1 LVCVLNWASLEADG
15 VVVDGMLSNAM
26 EHMLNIEIPVRRE
39 REAASPPQPPPPLYM
54 MDLYKKYLSSDS
66 MKTRSNTIRSIVPI
80 RGQIDGQE
88 MLLFNLSALSASEDI
103 SSAELHFYKRRHSG
117 DRGRADKK
125 SHPQHPQHPQQQR
138 RRHWWQLQHLLGY
151 SVVDGL
157 QQIGKW
163 EVEVERRGWMVYDVT
178 NAVDQWEGNS
188 NSHQQMG
195 FLFQGLRRSSGLYN
209 SLPLDSVVRMDPSPF
224 LIVFSNERS
233 NASLE
238 QAAGL
243 KKTPS
248 LNALPDSLPAS
259 VRQRRSVNDNE
270 LPEMDHFNQN
280 NVIPQSNPAGMLK
293 VRNSGRK
300 SHNHHTPKATSKTT
314 QKTTPTPLWQRPET
328 AIYAD
333 SDAAS
338 PAKSSTLPYPKSR
351 SGIPEDKRKR
361 SRKGK
366 RRNRKLPETWHY
378 NQQHANDAGLELPE
392 DAGKS
397 LCQRRKL
404 SVDFNEIGWGEWI
417 ISPKTFE
424 AQYCA
429 GRCPFPLAKGLNPTN
444 HATIQSIVHAI
455 GGYPEVPA
463 PCCVP
468 DVLSSLTLL
477 YFDDNRNVVL
487 KNYPSMTA
495 ESCACR

>member
-1 LVCVLNWASLEADG
+1 
-15 VVVDGMLSNAM
+15 
-26 EHMLNIEIPVRRE
+26 
-39 REAASPPQPPPPLYM
+39 
-54 MDLYKKYLSSDS
+54 
-66 MKTRSNTIRSIVPI
+66 MKTRSNTIRSIVPA
-80 RGQIDGQE
+80 RAQIDGEE
-88 MLLFNLSALSASEDI
+88 MLLFNLSALSVNEDI

-117 DRGRADKK
+117 DRGRSDKK
-125 SHPQHPQHPQQQR
+125 QHPHHPQQQR
-138 RRHWWQLQHLLGY
+138 RRHWWQLQHLQGY
-151 SVVDGL
+151 SVAEQR

-163 EVEVERRGWMVYDVT
+163 EVEADRRGWMVYDVT
-178 NAVDQWEGNS
+178 KAVDQWEHNHNS
-188 NSHQQMG
+188 NHQIG
-195 FLFQGLRRSSGLYN
+195 FLFQGIQRSSGLYN

-224 LIVFSNERS
+224 LIIFSNERS

-248 LNALPDSLPAS
+248 LNALPDSGATA
-259 VRQRRSVNDNE
+259 RTRRSVTDNE
-270 LPEMDHFNQN
+270 LPEMDHFDQN
-280 NVIPQSNPAGMLK
+280 NVIPQSNPSGILK
-293 VRNSGRK
+293 VRNSNRK
-300 SHNHHTPKATSKTT
+300 SHHHTQKITQDPPLPANASKRLTETPASYTDMDPKDAKYSEW
-314 QKTTPTPLWQRPET
+314 PT
-328 AIYAD
+328 
-333 SDAAS
+333 
-338 PAKSSTLPYPKSR
+338 KSSTLPYPKNRSR
-351 SGIPEDKRKR
+351 IPEDKRKR

-378 NQQHANDAGLELPE
+378 NQQHANDARLELPE

-417 ISPKTFE
+417 ISPKTFD
-424 AQYCA
+424 AQYCT
-429 GRCPFPLAKGLNPTN
+429 GRCPFPLTKGLNPTN